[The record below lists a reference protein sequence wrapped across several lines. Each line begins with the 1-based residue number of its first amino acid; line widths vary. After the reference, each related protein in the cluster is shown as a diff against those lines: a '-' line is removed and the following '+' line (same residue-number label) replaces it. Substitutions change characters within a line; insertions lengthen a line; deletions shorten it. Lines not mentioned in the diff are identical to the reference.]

1 MVADRIGIRTHAS
14 LFHEL
19 TVTLNHVGYE
29 IVDFFHGLDALDH
42 ARKVAGDGVDIKRV
56 DARFVRFSPQQRVEG
71 QNQVLAVAECVLRAG
86 DKAQVPESLHEG
98 EGTGAV
104 AVRDGV
110 EQLILDMVALFKK
123 VHA

>member
-1 MVADRIGIRTHAS
+1 M
-14 LFHEL
+14 
-19 TVTLNHVGYE
+19 NHVGYE

-98 EGTGAV
+98 EGT
-104 AVRDGV
+104 
-110 EQLILDMVALFKK
+110 ALLP
-123 VHA
+123 

>member
-1 MVADRIGIRTHAS
+1 M
-14 LFHEL
+14 
-19 TVTLNHVGYE
+19 NHVGYE

-86 DKAQVPESLHEG
+86 DKAQVSESLHEG

-104 AVRDGV
+104 AARDGV